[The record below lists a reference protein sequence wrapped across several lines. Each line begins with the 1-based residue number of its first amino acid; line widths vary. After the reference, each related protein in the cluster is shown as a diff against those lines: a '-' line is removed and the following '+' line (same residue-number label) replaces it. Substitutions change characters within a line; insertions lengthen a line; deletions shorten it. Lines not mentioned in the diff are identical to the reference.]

1 MKIFWY
7 VAVMAIVTYLIRAV
21 PFVLFRKKVE
31 SPFLQKFF
39 NYIPYAVLAAMT
51 IPSVFGEGKN
61 PLCAAAGFAVAVVSA
76 FFERSLIFVAVI
88 SCLAAYLTGL
98 I

>member
-1 MKIFWY
+1 
-7 VAVMAIVTYLIRAV
+7 MAIVTYLIRAV

-31 SPFLQKFF
+31 SPFLRKFF

-61 PLCAAAGFAVAVVSA
+61 PACAAAGFAVAVISA
-76 FFERSLIFVAVI
+76 FFERSLIFVALI
-88 SCLAAYLTGL
+88 SCVASYLAGL
-98 I
+98 LI

>member
-1 MKIFWY
+1 
-7 VAVMAIVTYLIRAV
+7 MAAVTYLIRAV

-61 PLCAAAGFAVAVVSA
+61 LLCAAAGFAVAVVSA

>member
-1 MKIFWY
+1 MRIFWY
-7 VAVMAIVTYLIRAV
+7 VAVMAAVTYLIRAV

-61 PLCAAAGFAVAVVSA
+61 LLCAAAGFAVAVVSA

>member
-1 MKIFWY
+1 
-7 VAVMAIVTYLIRAV
+7 MAIVTYLIRAI

-51 IPSVFGEGKN
+51 IPSVFGEGKS
-61 PLCAAAGFAVAVVSA
+61 PVCAAAGFAVAVISA

-88 SCLAAYLTGL
+88 SCLAAYLTG
-98 I
+98 II